1 LQRAPAEDVCISHPR
16 HVISSVLE
24 RHVVSP
30 TAFQLSSIGTYA
42 PSTAASGEDVV
53 IYGVVPTDPTSQIE
67 PFNTCSSH
75 LHLSD
80 VLNAFELERLL
91 LQDIIPPNIQCYH
104 NLSNRSFIHS
114 FAHTT
119 FVFSVSALLTQA
131 ASHSSFLL
139 FLHSVTLSSPGTLR
153 NNAYHTRFSTGCRP
167 SHCCL

>member
-1 LQRAPAEDVCISHPR
+1 
-16 HVISSVLE
+16 
-24 RHVVSP
+24 
-30 TAFQLSSIGTYA
+30 
-42 PSTAASGEDVV
+42 V

-67 PFNTCSSH
+67 PFNTCSSN

-91 LQDIIPPNIQCYH
+91 LQDIIPLNIQCYH